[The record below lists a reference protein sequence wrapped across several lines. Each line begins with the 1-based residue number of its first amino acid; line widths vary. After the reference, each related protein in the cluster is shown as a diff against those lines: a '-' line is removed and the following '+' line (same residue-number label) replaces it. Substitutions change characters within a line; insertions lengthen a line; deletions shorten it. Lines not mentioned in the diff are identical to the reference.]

1 MCRFFLDPVFRLID
15 LFTLI
20 PSHSVMTPIASQKLL
35 KSCKVRSSKF
45 VFLDQNCF
53 GCFRFLALPH
63 IFYNC
68 HFPQKS
74 NLTFTGIA
82 LDVFQGIC
90 PINLSCQVF
99 WYDAYQ
105 YKVVLNNHL
114 LSLKLLSSTVLV
126 ASHKYRN
133 VGFIFI
139 PFKILSKLFF
149 ISSLTM
155 DYFLKELSLQ
165 ILEYFFR

>member
-90 PINLSCQVF
+90 PINLSSF
-99 WYDAYQ
+99 IGMKLFIIFSHYPLMS
-105 YKVVLNNHL
+105 VVSVMTCLPL
-114 LSLKLLSSTVLV
+114 LLICVICVLILSSLIRLAIGLSSVLIF
-126 ASHKYRN
+126 SRN
-133 VGFIFI
+133 SLLVLLNFFYC
-139 PFKILSKLFF
+139 LFF
-149 ISSLTM
+149 ISSH
-155 DYFLKELSLQ
+155 
-165 ILEYFFR
+165 